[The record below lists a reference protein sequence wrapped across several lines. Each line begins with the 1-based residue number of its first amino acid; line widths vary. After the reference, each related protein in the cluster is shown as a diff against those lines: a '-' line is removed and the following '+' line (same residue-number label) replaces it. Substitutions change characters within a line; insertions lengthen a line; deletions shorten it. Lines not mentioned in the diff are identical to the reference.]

1 MYTLRETLEDFTDYA
16 YIHDAYG
23 ATPERKQLAMLSLRE
38 MLADFTD
45 YAYIFGIH
53 APDELPAEFVWTY
66 HQQREHLCKLW
77 ATAKPQLKRD
87 LDKVAEIDRNLAEAV
102 TLLDGYQAALDR
114 GETPD
119 IANRTKGRKLL
130 WDIYMMKP
138 TKLR

>member
-1 MYTLRETLEDFTDYA
+1 MYTLRETLEDLTDYT
-16 YIHDAYG
+16 Y
-23 ATPERKQLAMLSLRE
+23 SLG
-38 MLADFTD
+38 L
-45 YAYIFGIH
+45 H
-53 APDELPAEFVWTY
+53 APDEIPSYHVWTY
-66 HQQREHLCKLW
+66 KQKKEHLCKLW
-77 ATAKPQLKRD
+77 ATAKPRLKRD

>member
-16 YIHDAYG
+16 YILG
-23 ATPERKQLAMLSLRE
+23 L
-38 MLADFTD
+38 
-45 YAYIFGIH
+45 H
-53 APDELPAEFVWTY
+53 APDEIPSFLTWIYRQKKE
-66 HQQREHLCKLW
+66 ELCELW
-77 ATAKPQLKRD
+77 ATAKSRLKRD
-87 LDKVAEIDRNLAEAV
+87 LDKVAEIDRNLSEAV

>member
-1 MYTLRETLEDFTDYA
+1 MYTLREMLEDIADLA
-16 YIHDAYG
+16 YL
-23 ATPERKQLAMLSLRE
+23 LAL
-38 MLADFTD
+38 
-45 YAYIFGIH
+45 H
-53 APDELPAEFVWTY
+53 APDEIPAAYSWKYKPKKEY
-66 HQQREHLCKLW
+66 LCECW

-119 IANRTKGRKLL
+119 PAARTKGRKLL